1 MEQQVKLFVEGEQK
15 QYFQKAQEKDAAHQV
30 QIEELEQKSAQKDQ
44 LLSMQK
50 AHADSIMREVMQI
63 TQKEKEFEI
72 EIKNLKEQLRVSD
85 ATKQETQSQLI
96 MCQDQLKE
104 MQTIMIE

>member
-1 MEQQVKLFVEGEQK
+1 
-15 QYFQKAQEKDAAHQV
+15 
-30 QIEELEQKSAQKDQ
+30 
-44 LLSMQK
+44 MQK

-85 ATKQETQSQLI
+85 AIKQETQSQLI

-104 MQTIMIE
+104 MQTIMIEQEKQVSQKQDMLASFQKDNESVQATILSENESLKNQGKQMSQ